1 MVSLVTLYAVPV
13 DALILDECAFGA
25 RGASIW
31 LSRST
36 PHFLINV
43 RFVQEGRRFGR
54 PARVLFSSSRATVFR
69 FDILAQGPVQVC
81 SLFEHGANKAVI

>member
-1 MVSLVTLYAVPV
+1 MVSLGTLYAVPF
-13 DALILDECAFGA
+13 DALILDKCAFGT